1 MVSSRLIVVFVLPVI
16 FSIIVGS
23 IVMYDTLQKPDRELN
38 MWPMSSSH
46 ESSSHE
52 SSSHESS
59 SHESTL
65 QIIGLSS
72 QYLISEPIE
81 VQVKVNDS
89 SFSCGD
95 LYLTIYPSGK
105 SDAVA
110 QGGFFNQCFKDGS
123 YLLPIDDK
131 FSKIIDVPGSYKLT
145 AEMIS
150 KDLLNISTTGIFTI
164 K

>member
-52 SSSHESS
+52 SSSHES
-59 SHESTL
+59 TL

-72 QYLISEPIE
+72 HYLISEPIE

-145 AEMIS
+145 AEMVS
-150 KDLLNISTTGIFTI
+150 KDLLNISTNGIFTI